1 LESILD
7 LILGGTELQ
16 LTGFLVLCAVSF
28 LGSMIAASLG
38 LGGGLL
44 VIATMALYLTPAVLI
59 PVHGVVQLGSNL
71 GRTVLMA
78 RHVLKSILPAFVA
91 GTIIGATVGGQLFVS
106 LPTPVLQVV
115 LALFVIYATWTP
127 KFQTRTPGKKTFFS
141 VGVVGAFVTMFVG
154 ATGPLV
160 APFAAAANKE
170 RHGVVA
176 THAMLMTIQH
186 SLKVV
191 VFGFIGFAFGPY
203 IPLLIGLLACGFA
216 GTWTGRRI
224 LSRLPEKAFRIGL
237 KTILTLLALRLLYG
251 ALTDL
256 TL

>member
-1 LESILD
+1 MESFLE

-16 LTGFLVLCAVSF
+16 LTGFIILCAVSF
-28 LGSMIAASLG
+28 IGSVIAASLG

-44 VIATMALYLTPAVLI
+44 VIAVMALYLSPAVLI

-71 GRTVLMA
+71 GRTILMI
-78 RHVLKSILPAFVA
+78 RHVLTPILPAFVA
-91 GTIIGATVGGQLFVS
+91 GTVIGAAVGGQLFVS
-106 LPTPVLQVV
+106 LPTSALQVV
-115 LALFVIYATWTP
+115 VALFVIYATWTP
-127 KFQTRTPGKKTFFS
+127 KFQARTPGKKAFFA
-141 VGVVGAFVTMFVG
+141 VGVYGAFITMFVG

-160 APFAAAANKE
+160 APFAAAANKD

-176 THAMLMTIQH
+176 THAMLMTVQH
-186 SLKVV
+186 SLKVIA
-191 VFGFIGFAFGPY
+191 FGLLGFAFGPY

-224 LSRLPEKAFRIGL
+224 LNRLPEQAFRIGL

-251 ALTDL
+251 ALAAPTP
-256 TL
+256 